1 MRVRG
6 STQINLTELPLHGRS
21 LTLAPLPLPGYSSVE
36 QQDALLESA
45 FSRLDGNRKS
55 DAEAGS
61 LVLQVMCRKDESG
74 NNARA
79 IGYIDA
85 LLDRLEGSIEDA
97 EKELTLVMQKQPMH
111 GTLSAIA

>member
-1 MRVRG
+1 
-6 STQINLTELPLHGRS
+6 
-21 LTLAPLPLPGYSSVE
+21 
-36 QQDALLESA
+36 
-45 FSRLDGNRKS
+45 
-55 DAEAGS
+55 
-61 LVLQVMCRKDESG
+61 MCRKDESG